1 MPKTIERAFR
11 AINCVE
17 LRYGMRFPARP
28 MSIIKEVIP
37 TACFALLKLIWQMV
51 KRQGDESS
59 TSPSEE
65 ARSSLE

>member
-1 MPKTIERAFR
+1 
-11 AINCVE
+11 
-17 LRYGMRFPARP
+17 